1 MDSNFSLCLDPREVR
16 AEEVQHDLEGAGH
29 EGLQQVLRGPQP
41 LQRLQG
47 GQYIMQLD
55 NYFQKKEVNIVYSL
69 TS

>member
-1 MDSNFSLCLDPREVR
+1 MDSNFLLCLDPREVC

-47 GQYIMQLD
+47 GPTLPSVDFILS
-55 NYFQKKEVNIVYSL
+55 KEW
-69 TS
+69 